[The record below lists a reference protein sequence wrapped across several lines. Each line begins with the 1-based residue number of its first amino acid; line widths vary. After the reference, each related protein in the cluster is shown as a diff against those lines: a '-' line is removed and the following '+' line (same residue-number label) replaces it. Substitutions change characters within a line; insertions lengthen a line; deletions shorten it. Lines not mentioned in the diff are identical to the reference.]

1 MVPDGVSSRED
12 RADARRDAED
22 AGASEKGRSRHCPSG
37 GRPCAEADVRE
48 RAVPGEEDRGKSESI
63 SRFRENENESERD
76 PVRVS
81 FSLYFIENSNCG
93 YRQKCKGD
101 MKQK

>member
-1 MVPDGVSSRED
+1 M
-12 RADARRDAED
+12 
-22 AGASEKGRSRHCPSG
+22 
-37 GRPCAEADVRE
+37 
-48 RAVPGEEDRGKSESI
+48 PGEEDRGKSESI